1 MEILNTLHQTYLKD
15 FKNQLESEFSK
26 RRMVTTGYHWGEN
39 GKSVAINQEV
49 PILSDSLERILKRLL
64 SFFRHKYFLDNIT
77 DSGSCTL
84 GECLYIHVAKEG
96 QGTKTNFPV
105 IKQQFQGS
113 TSSVEHFNRV
123 REFLQVVH
131 PEFNAIVHYDCGS
144 MD

>member
-1 MEILNTLHQTYLKD
+1 MEMLNTLHQTYLKA
-15 FKNQLESEFSK
+15 FKNQLESEFSE

-39 GKSVAINQEV
+39 GKSVAINREV

-64 SFFRHKYFLDNIT
+64 SFFRHNYFRDNIT
-77 DSGSCTL
+77 DSGKRTL
-84 GECLYIHVAKEG
+84 RECLYIHVAKQG
-96 QGTKTNFPV
+96 QGTETNFPV
-105 IKQQFQGS
+105 RKQHFHGS
-113 TSSVEHFNRV
+113 TSSVVHFNRL